1 MKMPVTLC
9 VAAIAAAAS
18 ALLLTSACGS
28 QSASGSGS
36 PSSQHPSSS
45 PKPSGSLT
53 INVRTSQNAP
63 AHIWTLTCGPAGG
76 SLPAAPA
83 ACATLARVKQP
94 FAPVKR
100 GMMCSM
106 IYSGP
111 QTATID
117 GTWEGT
123 RVHATFSRVNS
134 CETRRWAMI
143 APVFGPYASP

>member
-1 MKMPVTLC
+1 MKMPVTLGAA
-9 VAAIAAAAS
+9 VAAATA

-36 PSSQHPSSS
+36 PSSLRPSSS
-45 PKPSGSLT
+45 PKPSSSLT
-53 INVRTSQNAP
+53 IHVRTSPKAA
-63 AHIWTLTCGPAGG
+63 AHAWTLTCGPAGG
-76 SLPAAPA
+76 SLPAASA
-83 ACATLARVKQP
+83 ACAALTRAKEP
-94 FAPVKR
+94 FAPVKH

-123 RVHATFSRVNS
+123 PIHATFSRVNS
-134 CETRRWAMI
+134 CETQRWAMI
-143 APVFGPYASP
+143 APVFGPYANP

>member
-1 MKMPVTLC
+1 MKMPVTLG
-9 VAAIAAAAS
+9 AAIAAAA
-18 ALLLTSACGS
+18 ALLLVSACGS

-36 PSSQHPSSS
+36 PSSPHRSSS
-45 PKPSGSLT
+45 PKPSSSLT
-53 INVRTSQNAP
+53 INVRTSPKAA
-63 AHIWTLTCGPAGG
+63 AHTWTLTCGPAGG
-76 SLPAAPA
+76 SLPAASA
-83 ACATLARVKQP
+83 ACAALTRVKEP

-111 QTATID
+111 QTATIE
-117 GTWEGT
+117 GMWEGKT
-123 RVHATFSRVNS
+123 VHATFSRVNS